1 MLNKDPNTA
10 SDFHDMLAQEVPIQ
24 LPGFGLNWQMDS
36 TGEKR
41 QTQTT
46 CLSVSS
52 KTLSTPAEVE

>member
-10 SDFHDMLAQEVPIQ
+10 SDFHDMLAQKVPIQ
-24 LPGFGLNWQMDS
+24 LSGLGLNWQMDNI
-36 TGEKR
+36 GEKR

-46 CLSVSS
+46 YLSITS